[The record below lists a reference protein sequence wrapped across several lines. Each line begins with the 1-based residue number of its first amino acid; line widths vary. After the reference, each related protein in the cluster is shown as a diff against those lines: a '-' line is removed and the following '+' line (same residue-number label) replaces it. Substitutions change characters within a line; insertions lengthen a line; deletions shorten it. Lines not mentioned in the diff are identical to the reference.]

1 MSVNGL
7 EERLVA
13 WRRQLHRYPEVAYT
27 ERRTAAFAAQTLSG
41 FPGLELLRPT
51 ETSVVAVLKGAKPG
65 RTIALRADMD
75 ALPISEES
83 GAEYASRNPGVM
95 HACGHDAHT
104 AMLLG
109 TAETL
114 AAEREGLSGEIR
126 FIFQHA
132 EEILPG
138 GASDIV
144 AAGILDGVDAVVGA
158 HVVPHLSAGKI
169 GIVYGPAMASP
180 DTFDIEIRGK
190 GGHGALPHT
199 TVDPIAIGA
208 QIVANL
214 QQVVSRVV
222 DPLERAVVSVT
233 QFHAGTTF
241 NVIPQS
247 ARLNGTVRTF
257 KGSVRDVVRSAMK
270 RIAEGVAA
278 ANGAEC
284 VFSYGDSFPPVD
296 NDDNVTAVVERAVKA
311 ELGEDAAVPM
321 APLMAGE
328 DFANYLEKAP
338 GCFYFIGVGNEERGI
353 VHPLHHPRFD
363 IDERA
368 LPVGVRAMCAAA
380 RALLAE

>member
-1 MSVNGL
+1 MSIADIG
-7 EERLVA
+7 ERLVA
-13 WRRQLHRYPEVAYT
+13 WRRRIHERPEVAYT
-27 ERRTAAFAAQTLSG
+27 EKNTAAFVAETLAG
-41 FPGLELLRPT
+41 FAGIETLRPT
-51 ETSVVAVLKGAKPG
+51 ETSVVAIIKGKKPG
-65 RTIALRADMD
+65 KTIALRADMD
-75 ALPISEES
+75 ALPVTEET
-83 GAEYASRNPGVM
+83 GAEYASRTPGVM

-104 AMLLG
+104 AMMLG
-109 TAETL
+109 TAATL
-114 AAEREGLSGEIR
+114 AGKRADFAGEIR
-126 FIFQHA
+126 IIFQHA

-138 GASDIV
+138 GAVDII
-144 AAGILDGVDAVVGA
+144 AAGILDGVEAIVGA
-158 HVVPHLSAGKI
+158 HVVPHLPAGKI

-180 DTFDIEIRGK
+180 DTFDIEIKGR
-190 GGHGALPHT
+190 GGHGAQPHT

-208 QIVANL
+208 QIVTNL

-233 QFHAGTTF
+233 QFHAGATF
-241 NVIPQS
+241 NVIPPS
-247 ARLNGTVRTF
+247 AHLNGTVRTF
-257 KGSVRDVVRSAMK
+257 KTSVRDTVRASMQ

-284 VFSYGDSFPPVD
+284 VFEYGDSFPPVD
-296 NDDNVTAVVERAVKA
+296 NDAGVTAVVERAVKA

-353 VHPLHHPRFD
+353 VFPLHHPRFD

-368 LPVGVRAMCAAA
+368 LPIGVRAMSAAA
-380 RALLAE
+380 LALLAE